1 MRLSF
6 VGLLTAWTAIVLTMA
21 GCGSSGGGEGG
32 TVSGD
37 DNDGSVDLGFDSG
50 PTLGSVVCT
59 PKTCAELGATCGQQ
73 GDGCGQIIDCGSC
86 PSPQFCGGNGA
97 NHCGLGATDGGSLC
111 VAHTCADLGASCGT
125 QGDGCGSTL
134 DCGDCVS

>member
-59 PKTCAELGATCGQQ
+59 PKTCAQLGYECGPQ
-73 GDGCGQIIDCGSC
+73 GDGCGKVIECGEC
-86 PSPQFCGGNGA
+86 PQGSSNCITYPGPIEHQKRA
-97 NHCGLGATDGGSLC
+97 GLPAVESRLTPWI
-111 VAHTCADLGASCGT
+111 
-125 QGDGCGSTL
+125 
-134 DCGDCVS
+134 